1 MILKNDF
8 VFHTKYKPSK
18 ETITIDDINRYL
30 TERENIINI
39 YLESDKDDSMKA
51 SLFKTKF
58 LKIRKT
64 IMIKSVFTFDNVC
77 MHDNCSYSNIKI
89 ENGYTT
95 EFISMGL
102 LDRNNKPKKF
112 NVDYKGHSIVV
123 TTILSLE

>member
-1 MILKNDF
+1 MRLKNDF
-8 VFHTKYKPSK
+8 VFYTKYRPTK
-18 ETITIDDINRYL
+18 ESITIEDINRYL
-30 TERENIINI
+30 TERKYIINI
-39 YLESDKDDSMKA
+39 YLEGDKDDNMKA

-64 IMIKSVFTFDNVC
+64 IIIKSVFTFDNVC
-77 MHDNCSYSNIKI
+77 MHDNCLYSNIKI

-102 LDRNNKPKKF
+102 LDRNNKPTKF

-123 TTILSLE
+123 TTMLSLE